1 MRNQLPNVTQPTSA
15 IELESFVPVVT
26 DFPKPGILF
35 RDITPLLTNPDAFRE
50 ITARL
55 AHEIRLSGATSVMG
69 LESRG
74 FIFGIAAAQ
83 VLGMPFI
90 PARKA
95 GKLPGETVSTHY
107 SLEYGEQ
114 RLEVQKH
121 AVTRGER
128 VAIIDDL
135 LATGGTASAAAE
147 LVSKLGGIV
156 SGFFFAIELDSLEGR
171 KNLQQAP
178 VHSILHF

>member
-1 MRNQLPNVTQPTSA
+1 MLRQLPHITHTSQA
-15 IELESFVPVVT
+15 INLERFVPVVP

-50 ITARL
+50 MTARL
-55 AHEIRLSGATSVMG
+55 AHEIRTSGATSIMG

-74 FIFGIAAAQ
+74 FIFGIAVAQ

-95 GKLPGETVSTHY
+95 GKLPGETVSTQY

-114 RLEVQKH
+114 KLEVQKY

-135 LATGGTASAAAE
+135 LATGGTARAAAE

-171 KNLQQAP
+171 KNLTDAS
-178 VHSILHF
+178 VNSILHF